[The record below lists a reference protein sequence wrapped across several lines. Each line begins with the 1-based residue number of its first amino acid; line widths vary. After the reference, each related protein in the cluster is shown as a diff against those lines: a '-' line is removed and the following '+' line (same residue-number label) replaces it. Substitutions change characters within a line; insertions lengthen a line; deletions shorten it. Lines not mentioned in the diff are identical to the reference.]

1 MTLID
6 QLQARRR
13 LLKKKIPEIAAYVAM
28 DPSNV
33 YRMFASGRDMRASTL
48 EAFAA
53 ALDAQW
59 VLVPK
64 HLLPDVERLLSGKSI
79 GPDNV
84 PSSIERMLG
93 DDK

>member
-1 MTLID
+1 MSLTE
-6 QLQARRR
+6 QLQARRKS
-13 LLKKKIPEIAAYVAM
+13 LKKTIPEIAEYIAM

-33 YRMFASGRDMRASTL
+33 YRMFASGRDMRTSTI
-48 EAFAA
+48 EAIAA
-53 ALDAQW
+53 ALGAQW

-64 HLLPDVERLLSGKSI
+64 HLLPEVERLLSGKSI

-93 DDK
+93 NDE

>member
-1 MTLID
+1 M
-6 QLQARRR
+6 
-13 LLKKKIPEIAAYVAM
+13 KKKVPEIAKYVAM
-28 DPSNV
+28 APSNV
-33 YRMFASGRDMRASTL
+33 YRMFASGRDMKASTL

-64 HLLPDVERLLSGKSI
+64 HLLPEVERLLSGKSV
-79 GPDNV
+79 GPDDV

-93 DDK
+93 DDT